1 MICFQKIEKSLDVTP
16 VGAESAIITVV
27 QFSNVLRIEGRLP
40 KETLFDLGI
49 AQVAP
54 PPLHAIWATF
64 LLLK

>member
-49 AQVAP
+49 ARN
-54 PPLHAIWATF
+54 LGSFFTF
-64 LLLK
+64 EKNAKKNA